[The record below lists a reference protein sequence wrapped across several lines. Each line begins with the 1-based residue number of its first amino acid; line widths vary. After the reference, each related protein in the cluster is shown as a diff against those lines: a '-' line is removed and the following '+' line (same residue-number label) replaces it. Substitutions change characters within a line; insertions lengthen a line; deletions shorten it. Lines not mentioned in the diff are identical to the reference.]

1 MSKNTLWVMV
11 LLLVLILGGWF
22 LLARPQETTT
32 ETMEDTE
39 VSAIATPAATATDTG
54 EPTPTV
60 APKTIE
66 LEQTGASGQNGEAV
80 FEPMNG
86 STRVTITMVGT
97 KSDVPQPAHI
107 HVGKCPNP
115 GAVKYPLTNVV
126 GGKSVT
132 LVNVSYEE
140 LFTTMLPLAVN
151 IHKSVEESSVY
162 TACGDLK

>member
-1 MSKNTLWVMV
+1 
-11 LLLVLILGGWF
+11 
-22 LLARPQETTT
+22 
-32 ETMEDTE
+32 
-39 VSAIATPAATATDTG
+39 
-54 EPTPTV
+54 
-60 APKTIE
+60 
-66 LEQTGASGQNGEAV
+66 
-80 FEPMNG
+80 MNG
-86 STRVTITMVGT
+86 STRVTITMVGK

-126 GGKSVT
+126 DGKSVS
-132 LVNVSYEE
+132 VVDVDYEE